1 MDNDKPLEEP
11 QADLPV
17 DDFATDLAVES
28 SEEVAVKPVDEPTK
42 ESEEEKPDEPTEEP
56 AVEPEEKP
64 AEEPAQAEPETEPEA
79 KAEPEV
85 PAEEPAKEPEPAAP
99 VAPAPQPAQPAPA
112 PAQPA
117 QEQQAPVQPAPA
129 VTEKKPKK
137 KMSKWLFT
145 IIMTAVFLAI
155 TELVIWGQGG
165 KFLVDAIK
173 NYPQGNLVISEAV
186 LASLVLIVML
196 LFKNSYVF
204 TQKQEKVTKGLYY
217 GLFFLIASSFTFL
230 IYGLGS
236 GAIFAG
242 KPVVNL
248 LVGCFLVGVA
258 EEFLCRGWLLNEFLE
273 RYGDT
278 KKGVWFSIITSGVI
292 FGLIHLGNIANAG
305 QSVPTTITQVVNAA
319 GIGIVFGTIY
329 YKTKNIWSVIIL
341 HALWDFCLMLSDV
354 APVMSETPVVTSFS
368 IIGFIFSLLMVG
380 SQMLSI
386 APHFKDINAE
396 PKKVSVILC
405 SIGAVVLYGMFMIAT
420 SLSSVDLGTLS
431 EAKVYTYGNLA
442 LDNYAVTRDN
452 YDTYYI
458 RYSVP
463 ETEIDDG
470 ELIPAKTEE
479 EDKAAAFDLF
489 RNVMN
494 TRPKQEAGDY
504 KFKFYEKEENKLVF
518 ENEITGKSVEFDCQA
533 LEDFIIVEQKDNFIL
548 AYVDY
553 EDSTNAFLHYSYIDK
568 TDINDDESFLKSVK
582 EGEQKFMLSDRSELV
597 ALEDRENNRVYVAA
611 YDVDHGYYVLVE
623 PDKVLILNRD
633 K

>member
-28 SEEVAVKPVDEPTK
+28 SEEAAVKPVDEPAK
-42 ESEEEKPDEPTEEP
+42 EEPKEEKPDEPTKEP
-56 AVEPEEKP
+56 AAEPEEKP
-64 AEEPAQAEPETEPEA
+64 AEE
-79 KAEPEV
+79 
-85 PAEEPAKEPEPAAP
+85 
-99 VAPAPQPAQPAPA
+99 

-129 VTEKKPKK
+129 ATEKKPKK

-217 GLFFLIASSFTFL
+217 GLFFLIASSFAFL

-479 EDKAAAFDLF
+479 EDEAAAFDLF

-568 TDINDDESFLKSVK
+568 TDINDDEDFLKSVK

-623 PDKVLILNRD
+623 PDKVSILNRD

>member
-28 SEEVAVKPVDEPTK
+28 SEEATVKPVDEPAK
-42 ESEEEKPDEPTEEP
+42 EPEEEKLDEPTEEP
-56 AVEPEEKP
+56 AAEPEEKP
-64 AEEPAQAEPETEPEA
+64 AEEE
-79 KAEPEV
+79 KS
-85 PAEEPAKEPEPAAP
+85 AEEPTPAP
-99 VAPAPQPAQPAPA
+99 APAPQPAQPA
-112 PAQPA
+112 QPV
-117 QEQQAPVQPAPA
+117 QEQQPQPAPA
-129 VTEKKPKK
+129 TTEKKPKK

-155 TELVIWGQGG
+155 TELVIWGSGG
-165 KFLVDAIK
+165 KFLIDAIK

-217 GLFFLIASSFTFL
+217 GLFFIIASSFIFL
-230 IYGLGS
+230 MFGLAN

-278 KKGVWFSIITSGVI
+278 KKGVWFSIITSGII

-305 QSVPTTITQVVNAA
+305 QSVATTITQVINAA
-319 GIGIVFGTIY
+319 GIGVVFGTIY

-354 APVMSETPVVTSFS
+354 APVMSNTPVVSTVNVISLVFS
-368 IIGFIFSLLMVG
+368 ILMVG
-380 SQMLSI
+380 SQLVSI
-386 APHFKDINAE
+386 APHFEDINAE
-396 PKKVSVILC
+396 PKKASVILC
-405 SIGAVVLYGMFMIAT
+405 SIGAVFLYGFFMIGT
-420 SLSSVDLGTLS
+420 GLSSVDLGAVAES
-431 EAKVYTYGNLA
+431 KAYTYDNLA
-442 LDNYAVTRDN
+442 LENYAVTRDN
-452 YDTYYI
+452 YETYYI
-458 RYSVP
+458 KYSVP
-463 ETEIDDG
+463 
-470 ELIPAKTEE
+470 KTEE
-479 EDKAAAFDLF
+479 EDDEVEVKTDTETTTETEKEEVVNPFKDIF
-489 RNVMN
+489 KDNM
-494 TRPKQEAGDY
+494 KKEQEAGDY

-518 ENEITGKSVEFDCQA
+518 ENEITGKSVEFNCQA

-568 TDINDDESFLKSVK
+568 SDINDDEDFLKTVK

-611 YDVDHGYYVLVE
+611 YDIDYGYYVLVE
-623 PDKVLILNRD
+623 PDKVSILNRD

>member
-28 SEEVAVKPVDEPTK
+28 SEEAAVKPVDEPVEEPEEKKPEEPTT
-42 ESEEEKPDEPTEEP
+42 EPEEKPTE
-56 AVEPEEKP
+56 EEKP
-64 AEEPAQAEPETEPEA
+64 AEEPAQTEPET
-79 KAEPEV
+79 
-85 PAEEPAKEPEPAAP
+85 PAEEPAKEPEPEPTPEPAPAPAPAP
-99 VAPAPQPAQPAPA
+99 VPQPAQ

-129 VTEKKPKK
+129 ATEKKPKK

-155 TELVIWGQGG
+155 TELVIWGSGG

-217 GLFFLIASSFTFL
+217 GLFFLIASSFAFL

-368 IIGFIFSLLMVG
+368 IIGFIFSLLMAG

-420 SLSSVDLGTLS
+420 GLSSVDLGTLS

-479 EDKAAAFDLF
+479 EDKADAFDLF

-533 LEDFIIVEQKDNFIL
+533 LEDFIVVEQKDNFIL

-623 PDKVLILNRD
+623 PDKVSILNRD

>member
-28 SEEVAVKPVDEPTK
+28 SEEAAVKPVDEPV
-42 ESEEEKPDEPTEEP
+42 E
-56 AVEPEEKP
+56 EPEEKKP
-64 AEEPAQAEPETEPEA
+64 EEPTTEPVLQAQAEPETEPEA

-85 PAEEPAKEPEPAAP
+85 PAEEPAKELEPAAP
-99 VAPAPQPAQPAPA
+99 VAPAPQPAPA

-217 GLFFLIASSFTFL
+217 GLFFLIASSFVFL

-420 SLSSVDLGTLS
+420 GLSSVDLGTLS

-479 EDKAAAFDLF
+479 EDKADAFDLF

-568 TDINDDESFLKSVK
+568 TDINDDEDFLKSVK

-623 PDKVLILNRD
+623 PDKVSILNRD

>member
-1 MDNDKPLEEP
+1 
-11 QADLPV
+11 
-17 DDFATDLAVES
+17 
-28 SEEVAVKPVDEPTK
+28 
-42 ESEEEKPDEPTEEP
+42 
-56 AVEPEEKP
+56 
-64 AEEPAQAEPETEPEA
+64 
-79 KAEPEV
+79 
-85 PAEEPAKEPEPAAP
+85 
-99 VAPAPQPAQPAPA
+99 
-112 PAQPA
+112 
-117 QEQQAPVQPAPA
+117 
-129 VTEKKPKK
+129 
-137 KMSKWLFT
+137 
-145 IIMTAVFLAI
+145 MTAVFLAI
-155 TELVIWGQGG
+155 TELVIWGSGG

-420 SLSSVDLGTLS
+420 GLSSIDLGTLS

-479 EDKAAAFDLF
+479 EDKATAFDLF

-568 TDINDDESFLKSVK
+568 TDINDDEDFLKSVK

-597 ALEDRENNRVYVAA
+597 ALEDRENDRVYVAA

-623 PDKVLILNRD
+623 PDKVSILNRD

>member
-28 SEEVAVKPVDEPTK
+28 SEEAAVKPVDEPVEEPEEKKPEEPTT
-42 ESEEEKPDEPTEEP
+42 EPEEKPTE
-56 AVEPEEKP
+56 EEKP
-64 AEEPAQAEPETEPEA
+64 AEEPAQTEPET
-79 KAEPEV
+79 
-85 PAEEPAKEPEPAAP
+85 PAEEPAKEPEPEPTPEPAPAPAPAP
-99 VAPAPQPAQPAPA
+99 VPQPAQ

-155 TELVIWGQGG
+155 TELVIWGSGG

-217 GLFFLIASSFTFL
+217 GLFFLIASSFAFL

-386 APHFKDINAE
+386 APHFKDINSE

-479 EDKAAAFDLF
+479 EDEAAAFDLF

-623 PDKVLILNRD
+623 PDKVSILNRD

>member
-28 SEEVAVKPVDEPTK
+28 SEEATVKPVDEPTK
-42 ESEEEKPDEPTEEP
+42 EPEEEKPDEPTEEP
-56 AVEPEEKP
+56 TAEPEEKP
-64 AEEPAQAEPETEPEA
+64 TEAPAPEPVAEP
-79 KAEPEV
+79 
-85 PAEEPAKEPEPAAP
+85 
-99 VAPAPQPAQPAPA
+99 APAPQPAQSV
-112 PAQPA
+112 
-117 QEQQAPVQPAPA
+117 QEQPAPA
-129 VTEKKPKK
+129 ATEKKPKK

-145 IIMTAVFLAI
+145 IIMTVVFLAI
-155 TELVIWGQGG
+155 TELVIWGHGG

-217 GLFFLIASSFTFL
+217 GLFFIIASSFTFL
-230 IYGLGS
+230 IFGLAN

-248 LVGCFLVGVA
+248 LIGCFLVGVA

-278 KKGVWFSIITSGVI
+278 KKGVWFSIITSGII

-305 QSVPTTITQVVNAA
+305 QSVATTITQVINAA
-319 GIGIVFGTIY
+319 GIGVVFGTIY

-354 APVMSETPVVTSFS
+354 APVMSNTPVVSTVNVISL
-368 IIGFIFSLLMVG
+368 IFGILMVG
-380 SQMLSI
+380 SQLVSI

-405 SIGAVVLYGMFMIAT
+405 SIGAVFLYGFFMIGT
-420 SLSSVDLGTLS
+420 GLSSVDLGAVAES
-431 EAKVYTYGNLA
+431 KVYTYGNLA

-452 YDTYYI
+452 YETYYI
-458 RYSVP
+458 KYSVP
-463 ETEIDDG
+463 
-470 ELIPAKTEE
+470 KTEE
-479 EDKAAAFDLF
+479 EDDEAEVETETTKETEKEEVVNPFKDIF
-489 RNVMN
+489 KDNMKE
-494 TRPKQEAGDY
+494 KQEAGDY
-504 KFKFYEKEENKLVF
+504 NFKFYEKEENKLVF
-518 ENEITGKSVEFDCQA
+518 ENEVTGKSVEFDCQA

-553 EDSTNAFLHYSYIDK
+553 EDSTNAFLHYSYINKEDISNDGDFVEQVK
-568 TDINDDESFLKSVK
+568 TNMK
-582 EGEQKFMLSDRSELV
+582 EYMLSERSELV
-597 ALEDRENNRVYVAA
+597 ELEDREHDQSYVAA
-611 YDVDHGYYVLVE
+611 YDIDYGYYVLTDNE
-623 PDKVLILNRD
+623 HMAILNRD